1 MISQHIRDIFQSGN
15 TEGCRNRCVYGK
27 YPHIR
32 FFRFLKIIVGD
43 ILVEAVEAYNTDQG
57 SSTRKIHHKGKGVG
71 YLITVQGRRIYHAD
85 DTDFIPEMMEIEDLD
100 VALLPIG
107 GRFTMDIEEAV
118 EAAIAIKPNIVIPRH
133 HLKASPQEFKDKLE
147 TRSDVRAIAPS
158 IGKTY
163 RLTTIAQ

>member
-1 MISQHIRDIFQSGN
+1 MR
-15 TEGCRNRCVYGK
+15 
-27 YPHIR
+27 
-32 FFRFLKIIVGD
+32 
-43 ILVEAVEAYNTDQG
+43 
-57 SSTRKIHHKGKGVG
+57 
-71 YLITVQGRRIYHAD
+71 
-85 DTDFIPEMMEIEDLD
+85 EIGDLD

-118 EAAIAIKPNIVIPRH
+118 EAAIAIKPNIVTPRH

-147 TRSDVRAIAPS
+147 IRSDVRAIAPS